1 MSKPLSENEKMMAGE
16 LIKKAQVAM
25 KAIENFDQKKI
36 DRLCQAIGWALA
48 NEKTFTR
55 IAYMGIEE
63 SGIGDYETRLNKR
76 FKIQGVLRD
85 CLRQKSI
92 GIIEEIPEKGI
103 VKYGKPAGVVVSLVP
118 TTNPE
123 MTPGTTAIPALKCRD
138 AVIFCPHPR
147 SKRTTFEAVSVLR
160 KALQKQGVTP
170 DVFQCVENPSNAL
183 TNELMSI
190 CDLVMAT
197 GGAAMVKAAYSS
209 GTPAYGVGAGNAT
222 MIVDETANV
231 DEAARFAKM
240 SKMMDNG
247 SGCSADGNLLVEASL
262 YDNFVKALQKE
273 GGYLASDKEKSKL
286 ISVMWDSDGHRTS
299 DTIACPA
306 AKIASKAGF
315 ALPEN
320 KKFIIVE
327 QSGIGK
333 DQPFSSEKLSP
344 TLAVYKYT
352 GFQNALEM
360 VDKLLHVGGRG
371 HSCTIY
377 SFDDDHINQLASK
390 APVSRI
396 MVRQPTSLSNSGSF
410 TNGMPMTASLGCG
423 TWGRNVVS
431 ENISLKH
438 FMNTTWVSRPIA
450 EDRPREEE
458 LFGEFYKSEVF

>member
-1 MSKPLSENEKMMAGE
+1 MSKPLSENEKMMARD

-25 KAIENFDQKKI
+25 KTIEDFDQKKI

-147 SKRTTFEAVSVLR
+147 SKRTTFEAVTVLR
-160 KALQKQGVTP
+160 GALQKQGVTP

-262 YDNFVKALQKE
+262 YDNFLKALQKE
-273 GGYLASDKEKSKL
+273 GGFLASDKEKSKL
-286 ISVMWDSDGHRTS
+286 ISVMWDADGHRTS

-306 AKIASKAGF
+306 AKIAEKAGF
-315 ALPEN
+315 ILPEN

-352 GFQNALEM
+352 GFPNVLEM
-360 VDKLLHVGGRG
+360 VDKLLQVGGRG

-450 EDRPREEE
+450 EDRPREED
-458 LFGEFYKSEVF
+458 LFGEFYNSEVF